1 MTPTKEQI
9 EKAREDLENLQF
21 FLMKNDPR
29 SGIKDPCD
37 KASITRGQIETILS
51 CLTPPEPAASEGEV
65 AELRRTVAHL
75 EADRKL
81 AVEGLKRLSFAAQ
94 TSGGNAGIIDD
105 HLMEQIN
112 EAEQIIAKL
121 TASKGV

>member
-9 EKAREDLENLQF
+9 EKAREAVERQRLANSPLAESERRDY
-21 FLMKNDPR
+21 
-29 SGIKDPCD
+29 
-37 KASITRGQIETILS
+37 ETILS

-81 AVEGLKRLSFAAQ
+81 AVEGLKRLSFEAQ